1 MSVAL
6 AFVTPPAG
14 LAPLTQFT
22 LNEVS
27 GAEGLYSMRA
37 VENSAIRLFV
47 LDASVYLPDY
57 APEISDEFCQAI
69 DLHSPE
75 DAMVLVVANPR
86 ETGTRMNLLAPIV
99 VNVHTGVCAQVI
111 LDDQDWPVQAELAT
125 RSA

>member
-22 LNEVS
+22 LDEVS

-57 APEISDEFCQAI
+57 APEISGEFCEAI
-69 DLHSPE
+69 DLHSAE

-99 VNVHTGVCAQVI
+99 VNVHTGACAQVI